1 MPWFGRT
8 ERRKGY
14 NRFMRVQ
21 TLRLLD
27 FKRFHDLTI
36 DLTGRSTKIVAI
48 VGPNGSGKSSVFD
61 AFEEIGSQLKGRGGK
76 VESYYKKSTHDEA
89 GAAAPGYNPNHS
101 VQLVTDPPERTRTSF
116 YIRSAYRFT
125 ARLGVR
131 QIRQLPDAE
140 VDENRPQYLIDT
152 DARLTENYE
161 RLIGRFFGEV
171 YNKDVNGTEW
181 VRANIEGINVVLR
194 EVLDIQISDLGNPVE
209 GQGSLYFDKGTSR
222 KFPYENLSAGEK
234 EVVDLVLDLYVKRTI
249 YTNSIICID
258 EPELHLN
265 TAIQRRLLIELEKLV
280 PEGSQLWVA
289 THSIGFLRALQE
301 ELREKTTVLD
311 FSDVDFDAA
320 QTIIPIAGSR
330 ADWSRIFATALEDL
344 TGLLAP
350 RRIVYCEGR
359 PDPGANGEEQGLDAD
374 VYNTIFQ
381 EAHGDTLFVSSGG
394 GGEVSRN
401 ALLAMR
407 ILGKALRDVRLD
419 ILKDRDQLTD
429 AERTAFLAEDASRR
443 MLSRHELENYLFD
456 KEVLQAFCAGRG
468 GAFDEARY
476 DAAVNDV
483 RMQDLKLVQQ
493 EIQAACAFRGT
504 MPEFKRA
511 LASAFDPAFAVYQ
524 DLEASIFP

>member
-1 MPWFGRT
+1 
-8 ERRKGY
+8 
-14 NRFMRVQ
+14 MRVQ
-21 TLRLLD
+21 TLRLVD

-36 DLTGRSTKIVAI
+36 DLTTRSTKIVAI

-61 AFEEIGSQLKGRGGK
+61 AFEEAGSVQKGRPGK
-76 VESYYKKSTHDEA
+76 TEGYYKKSTHDVA
-89 GAAAPGYNPNHS
+89 GAAAQDYDVNRS
-101 VQLVTDPPERTRTSF
+101 VQLVTDPVDRTRTSI

-125 ARLGVR
+125 ARLGVER
-131 QIRQLPDAE
+131 IRKLPDAE
-140 VDENRPQYLIDT
+140 ADGNRPQYLIDT

-171 YNKDVNGTEW
+171 YNKDINGAEW
-181 VRANIEGINVVLR
+181 VAANVEGINVVLR

-209 GQGSLYFDKGTSR
+209 GQGSLYFNKGTSR

-249 YTNSIICID
+249 YTDSIICID

-301 ELREKTTVLD
+301 ELRDKTTVLD

-330 ADWSRIFATALEDL
+330 LDWSRIFATALEDL

-381 EAHGDTLFVSSGG
+381 KRHGDTLFVSSGG

-407 ILGKALRDVRLD
+407 ILGKALQDVSLD
-419 ILKDRDQLTD
+419 ILKDRDQLSD

-456 KEVLQAFCAGRG
+456 KEVLRAFCAGRG
-468 GAFDEARY
+468 GALDEARY

-483 RMQDLKLVQQ
+483 RTQDLKPVQQ

-511 LASAFDPAFAVYQ
+511 LAFAFAPALAVYQ